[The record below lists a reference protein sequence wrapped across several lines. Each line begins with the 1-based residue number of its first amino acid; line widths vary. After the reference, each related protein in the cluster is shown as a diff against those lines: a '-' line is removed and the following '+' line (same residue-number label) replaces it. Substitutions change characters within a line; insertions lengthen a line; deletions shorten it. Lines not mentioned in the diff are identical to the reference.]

1 METMRTTKPAVA
13 VFGATGHTGR
23 FVVAELLRRG
33 MTPIAIARDEVALAA
48 AVFPE
53 FEVFRRHTTVDDRLS
68 LDRALH
74 GAQAVINCA
83 GPFVDTADAVA
94 SAAMRA
100 EIHYVDVCAE
110 QETALATLT
119 KFDEPA
125 RQAGVAVVPSVAFYG
140 GFADLMVSAVLGDW
154 WECVDSIDIMIG
166 LDSWHPTHGTRVT
179 VDRRPIENLMI
190 TGGRL
195 TPVSSEPATRRWN
208 FGHCLGEPDVVEV
221 PFTETILIS
230 RHLKTDELHNYLSH
244 VAVSDVLNP
253 ATPAP
258 KAADAMGRSVQRFVI
273 DVVITRNGQRRR
285 AIAKGQDIYA
295 ISAPLACAAVERLL
309 EGKFHLAGAN
319 PPGFIFDAED
329 LLGSLGPSNSTF
341 KMITA

>member
-1 METMRTTKPAVA
+1 
-13 VFGATGHTGR
+13 
-23 FVVAELLRRG
+23 
-33 MTPIAIARDEVALAA
+33 
-48 AVFPE
+48 
-53 FEVFRRHTTVDDRLS
+53 
-68 LDRALH
+68 
-74 GAQAVINCA
+74 
-83 GPFVDTADAVA
+83 
-94 SAAMRA
+94 MRA
-100 EIHYVDVCAE
+100 GIHYVDVCAE
-110 QETALATLT
+110 QVSARATLN

-125 RQAGVAVVPSVAFYG
+125 RRAGVVVVPSVAFYG
-140 GFADLMVSAVLGDW
+140 GFADLMVSSVLGDW
-154 WECVDSIDIMIG
+154 WVCVDSIEIMIG
-166 LDSWHPTHGTRVT
+166 LDSWHPTRGTRVT
-179 VDRRPIENLMI
+179 VDRRPAENLMI

-195 TPVSSEPATRRWN
+195 TPVSSEPRTKRWN
-208 FGHCLGEPDVVEV
+208 FGHCLGEQDVVEV

-253 ATPAP
+253 WTPAP
-258 KAADAMGRSVQRFVI
+258 KAADAMGRSAQRFVI

-295 ISAPLACAAVERLL
+295 VSAPLACAAVERLL
-309 EGKFHLAGAN
+309 EGKFCLAGAH

>member
-1 METMRTTKPAVA
+1 MEDISTTKPVVA
-13 VFGATGHTGR
+13 VFGAAGHTGR
-23 FVVAELLRRG
+23 FVVAELLRREI
-33 MTPIAIARDEVALAA
+33 TPVAIARDPLALTALPQPDI
-48 AVFPE
+48 VC
-53 FEVFRRHTTVDDRLS
+53 RHATVDDATS
-68 LDRALH
+68 LDRALR
-74 GAQAVINCA
+74 GVRAVINCA
-83 GPFVDTADAVA
+83 GPFADTADTVA

-100 EIHYVDVCAE
+100 GIHYVDVCAE
-110 QETALATLT
+110 QASTRATLD

-125 RQAGVAVVPSVAFYG
+125 RRAGVAVVPSVAFYG

-154 WECVDSIDIMIG
+154 WECVDSIEIMIG
-166 LDSWHPTHGTRVT
+166 LDSWHPTRGTRVT
-179 VDRRPIENLMI
+179 VDRRSAENLMI

-195 TPVSSEPATRRWN
+195 TPVSPEPTIRRWN
-208 FGHCLGEPDVVEV
+208 FGHCLGEQDVVEV

-258 KAADAMGRSVQRFVI
+258 KAADATGRSAQRFVI
-273 DVVITRNGQRRR
+273 DIVVTRNGQRRR

-295 ISAPLACAAVERLL
+295 VSAPLACAAVERLL

-329 LLGSLGPSNSTF
+329 LLGSLGPCNSTF
-341 KMITA
+341 KMIAA

>member
-1 METMRTTKPAVA
+1 MEDISTTKPVVA
-13 VFGATGHTGR
+13 VFGAAGHTGR
-23 FVVAELLRRG
+23 FVVAELLRREI
-33 MTPIAIARDEVALAA
+33 TPVAIARDPLALTSLPQPDI
-48 AVFPE
+48 VC
-53 FEVFRRHTTVDDRLS
+53 RHATVDDATS
-68 LDRALH
+68 LDRALR
-74 GAQAVINCA
+74 GVRAVINCA
-83 GPFVDTADAVA
+83 GPFADTADTVA

-100 EIHYVDVCAE
+100 GIHYVDVCAE
-110 QETALATLT
+110 QASTRATLD

-125 RQAGVAVVPSVAFYG
+125 RRAGVAVVPSVAFYG

-154 WECVDSIDIMIG
+154 WECVDSIEIMIG
-166 LDSWHPTHGTRVT
+166 LDSWHPTRGTRVT
-179 VDRRPIENLMI
+179 VDRRSAENLMI

-195 TPVSSEPATRRWN
+195 TPVSPEPTIRRWN
-208 FGHCLGEPDVVEV
+208 FGHCLGEQDVVEV

-258 KAADAMGRSVQRFVI
+258 KAADATGRSAQRFVI
-273 DVVITRNGQRRR
+273 DIVVTRNGQRRR

-295 ISAPLACAAVERLL
+295 VSAPLACAAVERLL

-329 LLGSLGPSNSTF
+329 LLGSLGPCNSTF
-341 KMITA
+341 KMIAA